1 MYIICINID
10 VEEEMKKIRSK
21 HGNVFN
27 YFACDHKDL
36 SASYIRSCEKFFN
49 SLGIPRSI
57 AKQAN
62 LEKRKSMKS

>member
-1 MYIICINID
+1 
-10 VEEEMKKIRSK
+10 MKKIRSK
-21 HGNVFN
+21 HGSVFN

-36 SASYIRSCEKFFN
+36 SPAYIRSCEKFFN

-62 LEKRKSMKS
+62 IEKRKLMKS

>member
-1 MYIICINID
+1 
-10 VEEEMKKIRSK
+10 MKKIRSK

-36 SASYIRSCEKFFN
+36 SQAYIRSCEKFFN

-62 LEKRKSMKS
+62 IEKRKSMKS

>member
-1 MYIICINID
+1 MYINTNM
-10 VEEEMKKIRSK
+10 EKEMKKIRSK

-49 SLGIPRSI
+49 SLNIPRSI
-57 AKQAN
+57 AKKAN
-62 LEKRKSMKS
+62 IEKRKSMKS

>member
-1 MYIICINID
+1 M
-10 VEEEMKKIRSK
+10 EKEMKKIRSK
-21 HGNVFN
+21 HGSVFN

-36 SASYIRSCEKFFN
+36 SPAYIRSCEKFFN

-62 LEKRKSMKS
+62 IEKRKFMKLYE

>member
-1 MYIICINID
+1 
-10 VEEEMKKIRSK
+10 MKKIRSK

-36 SASYIRSCEKFFN
+36 SQVYIRSCEKFFN

-62 LEKRKSMKS
+62 IEKRKSMKS

>member
-1 MYIICINID
+1 MYINFNM
-10 VEEEMKKIRSK
+10 EKEMKKIRSK
-21 HGNVFN
+21 HGSVFN

-62 LEKRKSMKS
+62 IEKRKLMKS